1 MIGLT
6 ADHNRVSGLIVDA
19 ALEVHRALGPGLLES
34 VYEQCLAHELG
45 RRHLDVVRQLT
56 LPVRY
61 KDLSLEGGL
70 RIDLMVHSLVIV
82 EVKAVERLAPVHEAQ
97 LLTYLRLAQ
106 KRLGLLI
113 NFNVALL
120 KSGLRRVAL

>member
-1 MIGLT
+1 MIGLS

-45 RRHLDVVRQLT
+45 RRQLDVVRQLT

-61 KDLSLEGGL
+61 KDLCLEGGF
-70 RIDLMVHSLVIV
+70 RIDLLVDSLVIV
-82 EVKAVERLAPVHEAQ
+82 KVKAVERLAPVHEAQ
-97 LLTYLRLAQ
+97 LLTYLKLAR
-106 KRLGLLI
+106 KRLGLLV

-120 KSGLRRVAL
+120 KHGLRRVAL